1 MKIALIQVAWN
12 GSREAMMAQYRPL
25 IAQAAQ
31 SGAELICLPEF
42 SLTCYFPGTTD
53 STGFAWA
60 EPLHGGP
67 SDQFFGQQAQEHGVS
82 IIASI
87 FEQDGEQYYDTATFH
102 NPQGQLYGHTRK
114 IHIPSGM
121 GYHETHFFGG
131 ADQYPVLEVS
141 ALQVAA
147 PTCYDQ
153 WFPEVA
159 RIYSMNGAQLIFYP
173 TAIGSEPND
182 PDLDSSEQ
190 WQTVMRG
197 HAIAN
202 GVFIAA
208 ANRVGHENLVAFYGS
223 SFICDPRGRILAQ
236 AGRSSTE
243 VILAELEIAVLQHW
257 RDFFPLLH
265 QRRPETYGRLVEG
278 EVKQAQAPAWLG
290 S

>member
-1 MKIALIQVAWN
+1 MKLALIQLAWN
-12 GSREAMMAQYRPL
+12 GSREGMMSQYQTL
-25 IAQAAQ
+25 IAEAAQ
-31 SGAELICLPEF
+31 QGAELIGLPEF

-53 STGFAWA
+53 PTGFTWA

-67 SDQFFGQQAQEHGVS
+67 SDQFFSQLARQHQVH

-87 FEQDGEQYYDTATFH
+87 YEQDGDQYFDTATFH
-102 NPQGQLYGHTRK
+102 NPQGELHGFTRK
-114 IHIPSGM
+114 IHIPSGD
-121 GYHETHFFGG
+121 GYHETHFFKGG
-131 ADQYPVLEVS
+131 DQYPVLAVGQ
-141 ALQVAA
+141 LQVAA

-159 RIYSMNGAQLIFYP
+159 RIFSMNGANLIFYP

-182 PDLDSSEQ
+182 PTLDSSEQ

-202 GVFIAA
+202 GIFIAA
-208 ANRVGHENLVAFYGS
+208 TNRVGAENGVQFYGS
-223 SFICDPRGRILAQ
+223 SFICDPRGRVLAQ
-236 AGRSSTE
+236 AGRDTTE
-243 VILAELEIAVLQHW
+243 IIMAELDLGVMEHW

-265 QRRPETYGRLVEG
+265 QRRSATYGRLLEG
-278 EVKQAQAPAWLG
+278 TVKATPPQWLQ